1 MGTVIVP
8 AGGDEEVK
16 GTAGGVKGIDG
27 REEVRGMAG
36 GVKTGGDEEMVSVI
50 AGGVDTLVTGQV
62 VVVMNIVLLKKVR
75 EIRLRKQFV
84 RSLDGVDRK
93 HVVKVT
99 GDGVTLVTVF
109 VVCGTEDV
117 TEEVTED
124 VTEEVT
130 EEVTGHVVLEKLTL
144 GNDTD
149 VDDVN
154 ERVGK
159 VGAVPLGTVPG
170 RVGVVLL
177 VTLPGK
183 VGVDLLVTLPGKVG
197 AVLLVTLPGKVGVD
211 LLVTLPGKVGV
222 DLLDTLPGR
231 VGAVPLG
238 VEVLFGGHPPWQEVT
253 TMVEVVRDVEI
264 KVVPF

>member
-1 MGTVIVP
+1 MIAKVGLALLASPVKGTGGGVLMTLALGERLGTGKPLALGTNVGGTETVADAWGCPSGASLTGGVTLVVVEEGAGTGIMGTVIVP
-8 AGGDEEVK
+8 AGGDEEVN

-75 EIRLRKQFV
+75 EIRSRKQFM

-130 EEVTGHVVLEKLTL
+130 EELEEPYVTVKV
-144 GNDTD
+144 D
-149 VDDVN
+149 V
-154 ERVGK
+154 
-159 VGAVPLGTVPG
+159 
-170 RVGVVLL
+170 
-177 VTLPGK
+177 
-183 VGVDLLVTLPGKVG
+183 
-197 AVLLVTLPGKVGVD
+197 
-211 LLVTLPGKVGV
+211 
-222 DLLDTLPGR
+222 
-231 VGAVPLG
+231 
-238 VEVLFGGHPPWQEVT
+238 
-253 TMVEVVRDVEI
+253 
-264 KVVPF
+264 